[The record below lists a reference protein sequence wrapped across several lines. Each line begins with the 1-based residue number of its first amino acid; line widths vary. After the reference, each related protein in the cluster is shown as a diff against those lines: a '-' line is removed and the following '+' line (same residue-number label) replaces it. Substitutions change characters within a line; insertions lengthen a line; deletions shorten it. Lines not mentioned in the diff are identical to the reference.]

1 MFPPFMATNKKWF
14 FGVFFFFFFFFF
26 LGGGGGLA
34 WYIIYDFPIV
44 ELRVLLR
51 VIIC

>member
-14 FGVFFFFFFFFF
+14 FGVFFCP
-26 LGGGGGLA
+26 A
-34 WYIIYDFPIV
+34 RYIIYDFPIV
-44 ELRVLLR
+44 DLRVLLR